1 MVISDGINLIHILTN
16 WHVKF
21 AAKILGWGSCCN
33 YPKLLI
39 SRSYNKE
46 STHLLEGESRCGS
59 LMLGQLLPF
68 LFSDM
73 FGHQTVG
80 RLDFGEGFSLG
91 QANKKSNWVQN
102 VVLKV
107 LNY

>member
-1 MVISDGINLIHILTN
+1 MNTLNCSLLNSSYLGHI
-16 WHVKF
+16 
-21 AAKILGWGSCCN
+21 
-33 YPKLLI
+33 
-39 SRSYNKE
+39 KE

-91 QANKKSNWVQN
+91 QANKKSNWVQ
-102 VVLKV
+102 
-107 LNY
+107 